1 MPSARSWLSSFSNG
15 SSSPFFWGGEGKG
28 VKKREPSECR
38 TCQIGKG
45 DADCIPRVSMDL
57 LSGTYTNS
65 VVAVEAVTLSTRL
78 VQTFTTR
85 TALTE
90 TQKKTKHPHNE

>member
-1 MPSARSWLSSFSNG
+1 MVVVFFKREFESF
-15 SSSPFFWGGEGKG
+15 FGGEGKE

-65 VVAVEAVTLSTRL
+65 VVAVERQSRC
-78 VQTFTTR
+78 
-85 TALTE
+85 
-90 TQKKTKHPHNE
+90 

>member
-1 MPSARSWLSSFSNG
+1 MSHMSDW
-15 SSSPFFWGGEGKG
+15 
-28 VKKREPSECR
+28 
-38 TCQIGKG
+38 KG

-90 TQKKTKHPHNE
+90 TQKKTKPRIMSNSK